1 MDDARST
8 AADVPAWSRV
18 AGWVGVVA
26 HLVIGGYLTLLTGL
40 VAPTWGV
47 VVIGLVMVALL
58 GLGLLSVRRHRWVLL
73 ALPVVAV
80 LAWVI
85 VIAIGEAAFG
95 WTA

>member
-1 MDDARST
+1 MEDERPAT
-8 AADVPAWSRV
+8 AEVATWSRV

-26 HLVIGGYLTLLTGL
+26 HVVIGGYLTLLSGL

-58 GLGLLSVRRHRWVLL
+58 ALGLMTVRRHRWVLL
-73 ALPVVAV
+73 ALPVAAV